1 MQKNLNKTISQ
12 LLHHEW
18 VGPTPTHDDSF
29 IQQNIDYTILKLLIL
44 TLKM

>member
-18 VGPTPTHDDSF
+18 VGPTPTHDE
-29 IQQNIDYTILKLLIL
+29 